1 MTPQRETT
9 QEQARAAAD
18 GWLNGDAPTERRRE
32 VRMHAFS
39 LGWVVW
45 AAPPP
50 EERDP
55 ETGERRPP
63 AEVDAATAVVD
74 RRTGELSTWPALPV
88 EEVVRLY
95 EEKHAP
101 ETATGTGSGTEG
113 ETEAEARTAATP
125 QAQAQAASAAAA
137 GSRTPPHRSVTGPGN
152 TAVFTYVDPATGEET
167 SLLRTSGPGLA
178 PAETRCYAELLR
190 LNVPPQNVIAVH
202 TDLNPGLLPGGYTG
216 ELLLSGALPSAEF
229 SSTHEYGLFAQER
242 TEGAARLV
250 EHVESLYAITGH
262 EPPPR
267 PHRTPLPAH
276 VRPAAPVTDE
286 ALGRHLDKLFEL
298 AGGVRRFVPEELA
311 GLDLPGPARRTLLAA
326 GLPADVPFFFGAPK
340 ESDPVQDAASHLRDH
355 GAQLPEQVLATLAG
369 HVRIG
374 TDGWAEITVQCA
386 GAEDWRGLVWAASPK
401 TGSGR
406 LVNTSLNAFV
416 RSLALLV
423 ATRNGMVGMDPYQA
437 GAAVEEFQRRLAAI
451 DARALDPDNWWAT
464 VLDQMWHGLF

>member
-1 MTPQRETT
+1 MPPPPETT

-18 GWLNGDAPTERRRE
+18 GWLNGDAATERRRE
-32 VRMHAFS
+32 VRMHEFS

-50 EERDP
+50 GERDP

-88 EEVVRLY
+88 EDVARLY

-101 ETATGTGSGTEG
+101 EQEQPEPDAPP
-113 ETEAEARTAATP
+113 AP
-125 QAQAQAASAAAA
+125 QAA
-137 GSRTPPHRSVTGPGN
+137 PPPRERPVTGPGN

-190 LNVPPQNVIAVH
+190 LNIPPQNVTAVH

-242 TEGAARLV
+242 NDGAARLV

-267 PHRTPLPAH
+267 PHRTRLPAY
-276 VRPAAPVTDE
+276 VRPAAPVADE
-286 ALGRHLDKLFEL
+286 ALGRHLDKLFDET
-298 AGGVRRFVPEELA
+298 GGVRRFRPEELA
-311 GLDLPGPARRTLLAA
+311 GLDLPGPTRGTLLVA

-340 ESDPVQDAASHLRDH
+340 ETDPVQDAASHLRDH
-355 GAQLPEQVLATLAG
+355 GAQLPEPVLATLAG
-369 HVRIG
+369 HVRVG

-386 GAEDWRGLVWAASPK
+386 GAEEWKGLVWAASPK
-401 TGSGR
+401 SGSGR

-423 ATRNGMVGMDPYQA
+423 ATRNGMVGMDPHQA
-437 GAAVEEFQRRLAAI
+437 GTAVEEFQTRLAAI

-464 VLDQMWHGLF
+464 VVDQMWHGLF